1 MKTFKDNKFE
11 KIIYKTYN
19 KKLKIDILFSLNS
32 NKKVILK
39 TMHIRIIHNYSKSN
53 R

>member
-1 MKTFKDNKFE
+1 MKRFKDNKFE
-11 KIIYKTYN
+11 KLIYETYN
-19 KKLKIDILFSLNS
+19 KKLKIDILISLNS

-39 TMHIRIIHNYSKSN
+39 TMHIRLIHNYSKNN